1 MNLLTCI
8 CLLMEF
14 LAFTKS
20 NDIFVAYEKRS
31 APINTGAQQNIM
43 EKTQMSKLKERFTR
57 ARAFKDFSS
66 APYAL
71 LLIDHRKKIE
81 YYDVED
87 LVHLQG
93 VGHANDS
100 DEFVLNLVSKK
111 YKNTFNKMIDH
122 CLMGYPVSI
131 RRTIKINDSVS
142 QAVHIMCTPVSVGNQ
157 LSGVLVNLNW
167 EGLPWYGEDLSFVT
181 SHKLRA
187 PLCNILSLS
196 DLISHPRLE
205 NFNYSKIKSLLS
217 DINQQAR
224 QLDSILLNL
233 NSLINQDE
241 VVSEFPPKT
250 IQKAIRN
257 IVLVDDDPIVN
268 KLHKMLFSKY
278 SDKNVVAFADPFEA
292 LDYVRNNTPDLLLL
306 DLNMPLISGF
316 EFLEKLTHLAI
327 SMDVVVVSSSID
339 ASEKLR
345 ALTYHC
351 VRDFL
356 SKPLT
361 FEKIENL
368 IRL

>member
-1 MNLLTCI
+1 
-8 CLLMEF
+8 ME
-14 LAFTKS
+14 
-20 NDIFVAYEKRS
+20 
-31 APINTGAQQNIM
+31 G
-43 EKTQMSKLKERFTR
+43 TQMSNLEERLIK
-57 ARAFKDFSS
+57 ARTFKDFSS
-66 APYAL
+66 SPYAFL
-71 LLIDHRKKIE
+71 LVNHHKKIE

-87 LVHLQG
+87 LRHLQG
-93 VGHANDS
+93 FAGYSSS
-100 DEFVLNLVSKK
+100 DDLVFNLISKR
-111 YKNTFNKMIDH
+111 YKNIFNKMMDQ
-122 CLMGYPVSI
+122 CFMGYPVSV
-131 RRTIKINDSVS
+131 RRNIKLSDTVT
-142 QAVHIMCTPVSVGNQ
+142 QMVHISCIPLAIANQ
-157 LSGVLVNLNW
+157 LSYVLINLSW
-167 EGLPWYGEDLSFVT
+167 EELPWYGEDLSFVT

-205 NFNYSKIKSLLS
+205 NFNYSKIRSLLS

-224 QLDSILLNL
+224 QLDGILLNL
-233 NSLINQDE
+233 NSIINQEDG
-241 VVSEFPPKT
+241 SAEFLPKSIKKT
-250 IQKAIRN
+250 VRN

-278 SDKNVVAFADPFEA
+278 SDKEVVAFTDPFEA
-292 LDYVRNNTPDLLLL
+292 LDYIRNSTPDLLLL

-316 EFLEKLTHLAI
+316 EFLEKLNQLPI
-327 SMDVVVVSSSID
+327 IMDVVVVSSSID

-345 ALTYHC
+345 ALTYSC